1 MLLNTGDKILF
12 KSGTE
17 NIKSYKT
24 IDDAL
29 QERNYI
35 ELISTKESI
44 YINKLWILSS
54 GGLVELKNDDDV
66 EDVVV
71 VTYSK
76 AGSQSIAGH
85 INSNDIDLKNMLF
98 KRPMAFSSRSIVP
111 MATMSSSNLY
121 AIDYDTSMS
130 LGGDGLKVDPK
141 NISSGFYL
149 DFSITYR
156 NSNNVKRTI
165 GVTKNITSNTRV
177 TLSESEI
184 ATVIKDMGTASS
196 LKASGEA
203 KFYFSGT
210 GWLMNTSTWTI
221 TINRGNTIGAPK
233 STNPTSPITVTI
245 ESGGSNNTLYKGI
258 STITASFAY
267 VDPGYGSLT
276 QLRLDDSQ
284 SIGWN
289 LLPYNKNKTGLNILR
304 GATINLPDRW
314 FSGSTTLRFRA
325 TNSLGQET
333 ILDSSAIRLKVVEYE
348 GVGIT
353 SLTAPTRTDTT
364 ATYLA
369 TGTYNSEIT
378 SLPQSQ
384 ISIWNLDGSHF
395 GTYQRK
401 DTIANGTNRWTTS
414 GNIGGLRA
422 DRAYTMRITLTD
434 SLGMTT
440 VQSIPIGGSA
450 VPLSLGKSGI
460 GAGTIINDSLSYNLQ
475 VGPDGVWSQGPVYSE
490 GNKVVTSTAD
500 MFQVLTQ
507 VQYNGLTTAQKNDP
521 TKIYLIK
528 L

>member
-12 KSGTE
+12 KSDTE

-54 GGLVELKNDDDV
+54 GELVELKNDDDV

-98 KRPMAFSSRSIVP
+98 KEPMAFSSRSITP
-111 MATMSSSNLY
+111 MATMSSSSLY

-141 NISSGFYL
+141 NLSSGFYL

-156 NSNNVKRTI
+156 GSNNIKRTI

-196 LKASGEA
+196 LKATGEA

-210 GWLMNTSTWTI
+210 GWLMDMTTWTI
-221 TINRGNTIGAPK
+221 TINRGDVIGAPK

-245 ESGGSNNTLYKGI
+245 ENGGSNNTVYKGI
-258 STITASFAY
+258 SKITVSFAY

-276 QLRLDDSQ
+276 HLNLVDSQ
-284 SIGWN
+284 GSGWN
-289 LLPYNKNKTGLNILR
+289 LLPRNTNKTGSNIVSGDFLYV
-304 GATINLPDRW
+304 PDRW
-314 FSGSTTLRFRA
+314 LSGSVTFRFRA
-325 TNSLGQET
+325 TNSLGQT
-333 ILDSSAIRLKVVEYE
+333 TDLDSNVITLKVVEYD

-353 SLTAPTRTDTT
+353 SLRAPSRTDTQ
-364 ATYLA
+364 ASYLA

-384 ISIWNLDGSHF
+384 ISIWNLDGSLH
-395 GTYQRK
+395 GRYSLK
-401 DTIANGTNRWTTS
+401 DTTANGANKWITN
-414 GNIGGLRA
+414 GLIGGLSA
-422 DRAYTMRITLTD
+422 DKAYTMRITLTD

-440 VQSIPIGGSA
+440 TQSIPIGGSA